1 MELDMQRTT
10 LALTLLWTIPAG
22 TAAQEA
28 ADATSRPPSAEVDLQ
43 SIGGVLTALYGAV
56 QRPPGEGFRWDLLR
70 AVAHPEAVMI
80 PSTEQQGGQMVVM
93 SVEEFIAWGDEFAGG
108 GGPDDPGFAEEEIA
122 RRVER
127 YGDVAQVFS
136 TYQAH
141 FWDDDEILAR
151 GINAITLVWNEGR
164 WWLTAIAWD
173 EEVGAGPI
181 PDAYLPH

>member
-1 MELDMQRTT
+1 MHRTI
-10 LALTLLWTIPAG
+10 LALALLVAAPAG
-22 TAAQEA
+22 TAAQEVTEE
-28 ADATSRPPSAEVDLQ
+28 TSRAPSPQVDLQ
-43 SIGGVLTALYGAV
+43 SIDGVLATLYGAV

-80 PSTEQQGGQMVVM
+80 PSTEQQEGRFVFL
-93 SVEEFIAWGDEFAGG
+93 SVDDFIEWADGVSDI
-108 GGPDDPGFAEEEIA
+108 GGPEDRGFAEEEIT

-127 YGDVAQVFS
+127 FGDVAQVFS

-141 FWDDDEILAR
+141 LWDDEEILAR

-164 WWLTAIAWD
+164 WWVASIAWD

-181 PDAYLPH
+181 PDNYLPN

>member
-1 MELDMQRTT
+1 MRRMI
-10 LALTLLWTIPAG
+10 LALALLVAAPAG
-22 TAAQEA
+22 TAAQETPA
-28 ADATSRPPSAEVDLQ
+28 ETSGASSSEVDLQ
-43 SIGGVLTALYGAV
+43 SIDGVLTALYGAV

-70 AVAHPEAVMI
+70 AIAHPQAVMI
-80 PSTEQQGGQMVVM
+80 PSTEQQGGQLVFLG
-93 SVEEFIAWGDEFAGG
+93 VEDFIAWADEFAGA
-108 GGPDDPGFAEEEIA
+108 GGPDDPGFAEEEIT

-141 FWDDDEILAR
+141 LWDDEEILAR

-164 WWLTAIAWD
+164 WWLASIAWD

-181 PDAYLPH
+181 PDNYLPN